1 MQENPWTHMSGPFV
15 EISKSKSESQTSIM
29 ADPDVQRS
37 YSSMCAHAEVL
48 SHFNFLPYVRSCARK
63 PSSSRVGYV

>member
-48 SHFNFLPYVRSCARK
+48 SHFAFCLMFVHVQENLQVP
-63 PSSSRVGYV
+63 G